1 MKTIIST
8 DHAPG
13 AVGPYSQA
21 VEANGTLFI
30 SGQIPINPETGKVDV
45 DEIGPQTEQVM
56 ENLGAILDEAGYSYA
71 DVVKCTCLLDDM
83 ANFRAMNEVYAR
95 YFTKDQPAR
104 AAFGVVS
111 LPLGVKIEI
120 EAIAIK

>member
-8 DHAPG
+8 DQAPS

-21 VEANGTLFI
+21 VEMNGILFV
-30 SGQIPINPETGKVDV
+30 SGQVPINPQTGKVDS
-45 DEIGPQTEQVM
+45 DDIQLQTEQVLINIG
-56 ENLGAILDEAGYSYA
+56 EILEEAGYSYS

-83 ANFRAMNEVYAR
+83 NNFKAMNEVYAR
-95 YFTKDQPAR
+95 FFTKEQPAR

-120 EAIAIK
+120 EAIAMK